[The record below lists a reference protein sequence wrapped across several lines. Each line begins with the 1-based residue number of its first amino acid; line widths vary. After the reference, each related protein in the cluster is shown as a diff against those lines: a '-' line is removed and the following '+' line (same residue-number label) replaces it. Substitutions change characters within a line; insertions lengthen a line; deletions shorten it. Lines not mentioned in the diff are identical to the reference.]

1 MYKVYITLH
10 GDYQI
15 DFANSGEF
23 GNLLGYDKKVLKF
36 SGYGDKLPNISNI
49 IDNLFIKCSLLSESI
64 VSGACSSVI
73 FTVTTSTKTRGL
85 PFELNPRHL
94 LWNKINTTSIRE
106 VTFEI
111 IDDLGREVD
120 LNGVDITLTVVL
132 KSN

>member
-1 MYKVYITLH
+1 LYKVYITLH

-73 FTVTTSTKTRGL
+73 FTVTTSTKT
-85 PFELNPRHL
+85 
-94 LWNKINTTSIRE
+94 
-106 VTFEI
+106 
-111 IDDLGREVD
+111 
-120 LNGVDITLTVVL
+120 
-132 KSN
+132 